1 MSGAQSLP
9 ALGTLNRTLVHL
21 AFSSFPALNI
31 GIANMGKSM
40 AKLSFEGDFAQQPE
54 VAVGVV
60 VSPEPYVMGV
70 VNVGVLRTQ
79 SLSAA
84 WLSQITNGTASL
96 GVMLAYSDTITFPP
110 ITLSSLVLKTFD
122 PGSYDGNDPV
132 VMLTLRGAYYP
143 NSSLW
148 G

>member
-40 AKLSFEGDFAQQPE
+40 AKVSFEGDFAQQAE

-60 VSPEPYVMGV
+60 PSPEPYVMGV
-70 VNVGVLRTQ
+70 ITVGVLRTQ
-79 SLSAA
+79 ALGAA
-84 WLSQITNGTASL
+84 WLSQVQSQSVLGT
-96 GVMLAYSDTITFPP
+96 MLAYPDTVAFPP
-110 ITLSSLVLKTFD
+110 ITLSTVVVKMLD
-122 PGSYDGNDPV
+122 PGAYDGTDPV
-132 VMLTLRGAYYP
+132 IALTLRGVFYA
-143 NSSLW
+143 NAALW
-148 G
+148 S